1 MEAADFVNKL
11 LQRKPA
17 NRLGYNSPVEVK
29 NHAWLKDVNWQEI
42 VEKKAKAPFIPGKSL

>member
-17 NRLGYNSPVEVK
+17 NRLGLNGPAEVK
-29 NHAWLKDVNWQEI
+29 SHVWFKGVDWQAI
-42 VEKKAKAPFIPGKSL
+42 IEKRETAPYKPGKY